1 MKERIGIGIIGAG
14 FMGMLHA
21 RAFSQLP
28 DAFIAGVSDPVLKE
42 APEIPGISKPV
53 EFYNDHNKLLESENV
68 DAVVVATPED
78 LHRDIVVDSAGSGK
92 HVLLEKPIAT
102 TVEDAEAI
110 INAAEENKVKL
121 MMGHILRFDNRY
133 AQIKSAVDE
142 GTIGKPLVCYARR
155 NAPIQEARRLGGRV
169 EVEDYIS
176 VHDIDQV
183 LWYFSDRAVK
193 VSAEIVEGDVMK
205 ELGVHDFIWITIRFQ
220 NGGLGV
226 IETGWGLSG
235 GMVNWQ
241 KPSSWGGFG
250 DVCLELIGDKGSVY
264 LDYRPMSL
272 TGVDDEGWKFP
283 DTLHWPVLHGEVVGD
298 ILEEARYFTKVV
310 RGERDIISSGQD
322 GKNALEIVLA
332 AKQSY
337 KESRQVKL

>member
-21 RAFSQLP
+21 RVFSQLP
-28 DAFIAGVSDPVLKE
+28 DVFIAGMCDPVLKE
-42 APEIPGISKPV
+42 APEIPGVSKPV
-53 EFYNDHNKLLESENV
+53 AFYNDHNKLLENEKV

-102 TVEDAEAI
+102 NIEDADAI
-110 INAAEENKVKL
+110 INAAEEHKVKL

-133 AQIKSAVDE
+133 AQIKAAVDE

-155 NAPIQEARRLGGRV
+155 NAPVQEARRLGGRV

-183 LWYFSDRAVK
+183 LWYFNDRPVK
-193 VSAEIVEGDVMK
+193 VSAEIVEGSVMK
-205 ELGVHDFIWITIRFQ
+205 ELGVHDFIWITVRFE

-235 GMVNWQ
+235 SMLNWK

-264 LDYRPMSL
+264 LDYRPMTL
-272 TGVDDEGWKFP
+272 AGVDDEGWKFP
-283 DTLHWPVLHGEVVGD
+283 DTLHWPVLHGEVVGN
-298 ILEEARYFTKVV
+298 ILEQARYFIKVI

-322 GKNALEIVLA
+322 GKNALRIVLA
-332 AKQSY
+332 AKRSY
-337 KESRQVKL
+337 KENRQVKL